1 MRKIDPIGWLAIVI
15 VGGVMLYMGISMRDA
30 IGAPE
35 PTVDLDEMVPVRR
48 GDVLRMFAERLALGA
63 LIDQRDGEIEV
74 LQNQIITLRN
84 SLACT

>member
-1 MRKIDPIGWLAIVI
+1 MRNVTGWLAILLTCA
-15 VGGVMLYMGISMRDA
+15 VMLTLGITMRDA
-30 IGAPE
+30 VGAPE
-35 PTVDLDEMVPVRR
+35 PDMDEMVPVRR

-63 LIDQRDGEIEV
+63 MIEQREGEIQA

>member
-1 MRKIDPIGWLAIVI
+1 MRNVTGWLAILLTCA
-15 VGGVMLYMGISMRDA
+15 VMLTLGITMRYA
-30 IGAPE
+30 VGAPE
-35 PTVDLDEMVPVRR
+35 PDMDEMVPVRR

-63 LIDQRDGEIEV
+63 MIEQREGEIQA